1 MMVFING
8 EFVPEAEAKVSVFD
22 RSFLYGDALFE
33 TMLVQNGKVFR
44 WRKHWS
50 RLEKGAVFLKIT
62 IPFEEEEL
70 LVRAQE
76 IITRN
81 ESPDCLLRLHLS
93 RGIGTRGYSPKG
105 ADAPMLIMSTH
116 PVKAIDP
123 QNPPT
128 WKLATSSLRIQADS
142 PLNRTKHANR
152 LLQVLAKAEAEALKA
167 DDALLLSS
175 ENSVV
180 ETSSANIFWT
190 DGLGIFT
197 PPLNTG
203 ALDGVTRS
211 VIFELCQGLGIDATE
226 RPITVQDLQQSQG
239 VFATLSSLGIVEVTE
254 IDRNTINRSSPIFER
269 LRTAYWELV
278 KRETAG

>member
-1 MMVFING
+1 MIVFLNG
-8 EFVPEAEAKVSVFD
+8 EFAPEAEAKVSVFD

-33 TMLVQNGKVFR
+33 TMLVQNSNVFR

-50 RLEKGAVFLKIT
+50 RLEKGADFLKIT

-70 LVRAQE
+70 LAHAQE
-76 IITRN
+76 LITRN

-93 RGIGTRGYSPKG
+93 RGVGTRGYSPKG
-105 ADAPMLIMSTH
+105 ADAPLLVMSTH
-116 PVKAIDP
+116 PAPVIDP

-128 WKLATSSLRIQADS
+128 WKLATSSLRIQAS
-142 PLNRTKHANR
+142 NPLNRSKHANR
-152 LLQVLAKAEAEALKA
+152 LLQVVAKAEAEALKA

-190 DGLGIFT
+190 DGIGIFP

-203 ALDGVTRS
+203 ALEGVTRS
-211 VIFELCQGLGIDATE
+211 VVFELCHTLGINAAQQ
-226 RPITVQDLQQSQG
+226 PVTVQDLQQSQG

-254 IDRNTINRSSPIFER
+254 IDKVILNTSSPVLSR
-269 LRTAYWELV
+269 LRKAYGELV
-278 KRETAG
+278 KRETEV